1 MKHLTWILAA
11 GAALATAGCGQ
22 KGPLYLPDKNAS
34 VITRPAAPQGQ
45 TPPAPTG
52 APQPAPQGQT
62 PQAPTGTPQPAPPGQ
77 TPPAPTPPKQPQ
89 DKDDGSQQPK

>member
-11 GAALATAGCGQ
+11 GATFAVAACGQ

-34 VITRPAAPQGQ
+34 VVTRPAEGTAPQPAPQQQ
-45 TPPAPTG
+45 TPQGPTG
-52 APQPAPQGQT
+52 TTQPAPQGQT
-62 PQAPTGTPQPAPPGQ
+62 PQAPAGT
-77 TPPAPTPPKQPQ
+77 TPKQPQ